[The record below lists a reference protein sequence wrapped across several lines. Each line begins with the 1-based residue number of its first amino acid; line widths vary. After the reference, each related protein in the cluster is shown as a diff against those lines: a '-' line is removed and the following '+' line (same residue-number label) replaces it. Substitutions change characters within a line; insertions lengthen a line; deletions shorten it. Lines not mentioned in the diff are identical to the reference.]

1 MGHDGSKVTRFDL
14 VTLDA
19 LHAPTL
25 VAFWAE
31 ALGLHV
37 SETEDDGRWTVLSD
51 AQGIRRLGIQR
62 ITDLQLSTPEFVGP
76 RKPRI
81 HLDVVC
87 ELPTF
92 SNEVER
98 LLKLGA
104 TRLRPDRQEAY
115 GSIATMA
122 DPEGNVFDLCAYQ

>member
-1 MGHDGSKVTRFDL
+1 VGHDGPEVTRFDI

-19 LHAPTL
+19 RHAPTL
-25 VAFWAE
+25 VAFWAA

-51 AQGIRRLGIQR
+51 AEGIRRLGIQR
-62 ITDLQLSTPEFVGP
+62 IADLQFSVPEFVGP
-76 RKPRI
+76 GKPRI

-87 ELPTF
+87 DVPEFLD
-92 SNEVER
+92 EVER
-98 LLKLGA
+98 LVTLGA
-104 TRLRPDRQEAY
+104 TRLRPDRQETY